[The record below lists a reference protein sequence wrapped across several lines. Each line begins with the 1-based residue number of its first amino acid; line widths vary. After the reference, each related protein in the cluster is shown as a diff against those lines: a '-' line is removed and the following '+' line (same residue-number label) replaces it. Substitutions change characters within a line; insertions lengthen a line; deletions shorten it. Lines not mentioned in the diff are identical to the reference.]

1 MKKITIKK
9 KIFYSQQKNFIQ
21 LKNSTGNLFFY
32 ITFFFQKMNRECD
45 FQILLSLI
53 TKGNSANANSTLN
66 EIVNQINPK
75 IKQIKCQKSS
85 KCCCG
90 TPRIL
95 FKKEEDERIIEL
107 VKIFGTRHW
116 PLVAQFLEGRT
127 AKQCRDR
134 YSNYLIPGFF
144 QGEWTDNEDA
154 LLLKLYKEIG
164 PRWSLIKK
172 SFPNRSAN
180 NIKNRWYYFL
190 HKKVQFP
197 DNQIALKNE
206 KEFQKVEQ
214 KKKIETEMIVDPLKK
229 VDGEMI
235 KDTAKLVENL
245 FDDSIN
251 EFEDPFFQNED
262 CDIFIENEISNS
274 FFNNNIEVENDF

>member
-1 MKKITIKK
+1 M
-9 KIFYSQQKNFIQ
+9 QA
-21 LKNSTGNLFFY
+21 NLPYLF
-32 ITFFFQKMNRECD
+32 
-45 FQILLSLI
+45 
-53 TKGNSANANSTLN
+53 NANSAHN
-66 EIVNQINPK
+66 PYQFNVNYSNNTAQIPLINQNYLMSQKLVKSGMAITTAHIPQEMKDSMIHLLFANP
-75 IKQIKCQKSS
+75 SS
-85 KCCCG
+85 SFINMMKNKNQQ
-90 TPRIL
+90 TTRVL
-95 FKKEEDERIIEL
+95 FKKEEDEKIKKL

-116 PLVAQFLEGRT
+116 DLVAQFMEGRT

-197 DNQIALKNE
+197 DNQIAFKNE
-206 KEFQKVEQ
+206 KEFKKVEQ

-245 FDDSIN
+245 FDDSKN
-251 EFEDPFFQNED
+251 EFEDPFFQNGD
-262 CDIFIENEISNS
+262 CDIFIE
-274 FFNNNIEVENDF
+274 